1 MENTAQMIQSLLEA
15 VKMLSAVPKYTH
27 PTVRWAVP
35 TYSKCGDLLSASDYC
50 DSLAR
55 YQKALGF
62 DDQEVLGHVV
72 AIALTDTA
80 TSRTPCSN
88 PRGVLRGLPAQ
99 ISSC

>member
-1 MENTAQMIQSLLEA
+1 
-15 VKMLSAVPKYTH
+15 MLSAVPKYTH

-55 YQKALGF
+55 YQKALGL

-80 TSRTPCSN
+80 TRWYRFPDTVQQPSR
-88 PRGVLRGLPAQ
+88 
-99 ISSC
+99 SSARPSCTNF

>member
-1 MENTAQMIQSLLEA
+1 
-15 VKMLSAVPKYTH
+15 MLSAVPKYTH

-55 YQKALGF
+55 YQKALGL

-80 TSRTPCSN
+80 TRWYRLSGHRAATLAEFCAAFLHKFLAAN
-88 PRGVLRGLPAQ
+88 YKRRMQ
-99 ISSC
+99 